1 VSAIIKNQE
10 KYEPDAR
17 RPVIAPDEGSFPP
30 VAEFGLRGECDD
42 LDMIEEGDDPR
53 AVERQRALM
62 SPGAKKRRARFAK
75 YVGGTMA
82 ASLVLCAAAV
92 VKTALPSASEPPPRV
107 AFASPTRID
116 PPSISVSSASVAP
129 APVEA
134 LSAVAAVA
142 TEPPPN
148 PVPAPPQAVAS
159 AAEQGAHSPS
169 ATPSALAGA
178 IKERES
184 SRFAL
189 ERGDLGTA
197 ITAGEKSVALDPT
210 DGEAWLVLGAAY
222 QARGS
227 LAQAKRCYRACIEQG
242 TRGPKAE
249 CRAMSQG
256 E

>member
-1 VSAIIKNQE
+1 VSASTKKQE
-10 KYEPDAR
+10 NYEPDTR
-17 RPVIAPDEGSFPP
+17 SPVVAPDEGSFPP
-30 VAEFGLRGECDD
+30 VAEFGLQGERDD
-42 LDMIEEGDDPR
+42 LDMSEEGDDPR
-53 AVERQRALM
+53 AVERHRALM

-75 YVGGTMA
+75 YVGGAMA

-92 VKTALPSASEPPPRV
+92 VKISAPSVSDPPPKMAFAAPTRLSPPPVSASSAPRV
-107 AFASPTRID
+107 
-116 PPSISVSSASVAP
+116 P

-134 LSAVAAVA
+134 SSAVAAVA
-142 TEPPPN
+142 SEPPPT
-148 PVPAPPQAVAS
+148 PVPAPKTVPS
-159 AAEQGAHSPS
+159 AAVQDAPPLSVAPSP
-169 ATPSALAGA
+169 PVGA

-197 ITAGEKSVALDPT
+197 ISAGEKSVALDPT

-222 QARGS
+222 QARGN

-249 CRAMSQG
+249 CRAMSQA